1 LVSGQ
6 VEAAVA
12 EIQATLAGSG
22 WPAAV
27 VEAATG
33 YLRVAATAPPDRV
46 ARVPA
51 WTAALAVARPA
62 ELGIAEEA
70 DLETL
75 TIARFRHLQRLLEH
89 GTWHDVAS

>member
-1 LVSGQ
+1 MLVWSEL
-6 VEAAVA
+6 EAALA
-12 EIQATLAGSG
+12 EAEVTLAGWG

-27 VEAATG
+27 VEAATA
-33 YLRVAATAPPDRV
+33 YLHVAATAPPDRV

-51 WTAALAVARPA
+51 WIAALAVAGPA
-62 ELGIAEEA
+62 EVGVAEDA

-89 GTWHDVAS
+89 DTA